1 MESVDK
7 ILDLQKI
14 IDLITASP
22 LELGVRAGLIAF
34 VVLFLW
40 WIRRKIMGALIE
52 GAQRDRESSY
62 VRDEQVIGEENEKDN
77 QELAKSEENVDNWAE
92 EQRRKDGDNK

>member
-22 LELGVRAGLIAF
+22 LELGVKAALIAF
-34 VVLFLW
+34 CVFGLW
-40 WIRRKIMGALIE
+40 WIRSKIKSALVE
-52 GAQRDRESSY
+52 GAQGDRENSY
-62 VRDEQVIGEENEKDN
+62 VRDEQTIGEKNEKDN
-77 QELAKSEENVDNWAE
+77 QDLAKDQENLDNWAK
-92 EQRRKDGDNK
+92 EQREKDRG